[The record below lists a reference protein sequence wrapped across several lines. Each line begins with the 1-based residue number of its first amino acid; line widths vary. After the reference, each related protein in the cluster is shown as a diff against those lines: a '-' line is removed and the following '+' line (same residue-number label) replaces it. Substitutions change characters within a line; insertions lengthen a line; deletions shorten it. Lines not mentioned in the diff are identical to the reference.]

1 VNGLF
6 VFTGTVKAF
15 SEVLTEIKQEEELF
29 FKMMESIAEV
39 KGVNL
44 LKNLTPS
51 QFFMFI
57 KGLIQAE
64 EDTDEQYE
72 LAEVFEVRKRTD
84 QATNTEFVTVKVIFS
99 LTETNE
105 DFRVTDSIEVTDS
118 EIIAQFDL
126 LGIHEE
132 YYANG
137 LLNF

>member
-1 VNGLF
+1 MNSLF

-15 SEVLTEIKQEEELF
+15 SKVLTEIKQEEELF

-44 LKNLTPS
+44 LKHLTPS
-51 QFFMFI
+51 QFFMLI
-57 KGLIQAE
+57 KGLIRAE

-72 LAEVFEVRKRTD
+72 LAEIVEIKKRMD
-84 QATNTEFVTVKVIFS
+84 QTTNTEFVIVKVIFS

-105 DFRVTDSIEVTDS
+105 DFRVTDSIEVTNS
-118 EIIAQFDL
+118 EIIAPFDL

-132 YYANG
+132 HYANG